1 MALQTSGAISLGDI
15 HVEAEGSPYAGTGE
29 SSLNDANIRGL
40 TAASGYT
47 INSTSGTQISI
58 GDFYGASA
66 SSTTTVTVTQ
76 ALYVGSTVRYY
87 GKFVSGSTSP
97 TSVNGFTILYVFR
110 HWKINENTDQSDF
123 WLYLSGT
130 PAADDISSI
139 TLNFSGG
146 STEVLDVADA
156 FTAQSGTA
164 YRYWAWNHDD
174 FSSTTKHL
182 AFVSNWDGSGNVTM
196 DVEY

>member
-66 SSTTTVTVTQ
+66 FTATHTLTQGSHTYQGNVYNGKFATVT
-76 ALYVGSTVRYY
+76 GSV
-87 GKFVSGSTSP
+87 SP
-97 TSVNGFTILYVFR
+97 TTYSGYTIYTLARFDLYSGGDGIWF
-110 HWKINENTDQSDF
+110 
-123 WLYLSGT
+123 YLSGT
-130 PAADDISSI
+130 VAVDIFDTLEFEATDGTIVSLDRSDATSSQ
-139 TLNFSGG
+139 
-146 STEVLDVADA
+146 V
-156 FTAQSGTA
+156 GTS
-164 YRYWAWNHDD
+164 YRYWTWDYID
-174 FSSTTKHL
+174 FDTGHFTKMQST
-182 AFVSNWDGSGNVTM
+182 FDGSGDI
-196 DVEY
+196 DVRIS